1 MMRPAM
7 HAWIARVLALVITVL
22 PWVSS
27 LAQAR
32 PAKPEASLSS
42 PHHPQASL
50 QETSPT
56 GGTPPGAAF
65 SFGWHPDV
73 LLRSSHTLVR
83 VQLEDA
89 PEAATPR
96 YLVCSRLQLDGG

>member
-7 HAWIARVLALVITVL
+7 HAWIARVLALVLTVL
-22 PWVSS
+22 PWASS
-27 LAQAR
+27 LAQMR

-50 QETSPT
+50 QEAAPT
-56 GGTPPGAAF
+56 GGTPPSQAL
-65 SFGWHPDV
+65 SFGWHPDA
-73 LLRSSHTLVR
+73 LLRSSHEVVR
-83 VQLEDA
+83 VQLEPA
-89 PEAATPR
+89 PEASTPR

>member
-32 PAKPEASLSS
+32 PAKPETSLSS
-42 PHHPQASL
+42 PHHPQASI
-50 QETSPT
+50 QDAAPTS
-56 GGTPPGAAF
+56 GTPPSTTLA
-65 SFGWHPDV
+65 FGWHPDA
-73 LLRSSHTLVR
+73 LLRSSHKIVR
-83 VQLEDA
+83 VQLELA
-89 PEAATPR
+89 PEASTPR